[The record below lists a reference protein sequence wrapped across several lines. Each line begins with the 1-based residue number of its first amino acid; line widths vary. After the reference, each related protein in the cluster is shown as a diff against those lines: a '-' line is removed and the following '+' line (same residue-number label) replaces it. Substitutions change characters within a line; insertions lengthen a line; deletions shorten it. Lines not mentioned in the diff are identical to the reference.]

1 MPRFARALRCA
12 PGPAG
17 RVVAAVSAAVL
28 AAAVALPAC
37 LAQAHAQAAKPAA
50 KPDTSPSPAPVP
62 AEPGLTTASFGDW
75 LLRCQRTGE
84 GEKAERVC
92 EVAQSLHVQ
101 GQPAPIAQIAIG
113 RIGPAPL
120 RVTAVLP
127 VTVSFPSAVQVLA
140 GEKEAAPFDLAWR
153 RCQQGGCLADA
164 ALSED
169 VLKRWRGSAEPGRI
183 RFKDAAGREIAL
195 PLSMRGLGPALDA
208 LAKETR

>member
-1 MPRFARALRCA
+1 M
-12 PGPAG
+12 
-17 RVVAAVSAAVL
+17 
-28 AAAVALPAC
+28 
-37 LAQAHAQAAKPAA
+37 
-50 KPDTSPSPAPVP
+50 P

-84 GEKAERVC
+84 AEKAERVC
-92 EVAQSLHVQ
+92 EVAQSLQVQ
-101 GQPAPIAQIAIG
+101 GQPAPIAQIAVG

-120 RVTAVLP
+120 RVTAALP
-127 VTVSFPSAVQVLA
+127 VTVSFPSAVKVLA
-140 GEKEAAPFDLAWR
+140 GEKDAPSLELAWR

-183 RFKDAAGREIAL
+183 LFKDAAGREIAL